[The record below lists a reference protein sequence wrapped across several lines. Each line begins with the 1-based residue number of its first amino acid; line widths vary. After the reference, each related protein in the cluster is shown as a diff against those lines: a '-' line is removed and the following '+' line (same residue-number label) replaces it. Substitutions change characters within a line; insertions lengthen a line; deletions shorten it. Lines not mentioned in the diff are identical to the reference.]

1 METSFPNAFYIS
13 INQKKSIYPEYLRG
27 KSMAISEDIGEE
39 PTPAILRDK
48 AITLDANIGQVLHDL
63 VSHI

>member
-1 METSFPNAFYIS
+1 
-13 INQKKSIYPEYLRG
+13 
-27 KSMAISEDIGEE
+27 MAISEDIGEE